1 MNNILFY
8 QDRPVFGLDVGFS
21 SVKLMQVKQRGSE
34 LEVSAYATIPF
45 DKSCIKDG
53 IIVKPEVLAQEIHAA
68 FPEKLVGKLDTRR
81 VVISIPAAHA
91 YIRRTALPDL
101 KAEDIGE
108 AVRLEA
114 EEYVPLLPEDTY
126 MDYSIVRGTK
136 QETITVS
143 APKVLVN
150 SYVVLAHLLGL
161 EPVAVESTIN
171 SSCRL
176 FAATDVN
183 KTPTVLIDL
192 GSQSSDITIFDGDVI
207 VTSTVPGGGDSFSDA
222 IAGALDIT
230 HKEAHLI
237 KTRYGLG
244 VSKKQ
249 QEITDALSPIIM
261 QIAKEVR
268 RMVRYYDERSGQDKH
283 LDQVITMGGGA
294 NMPGLAGYLTN
305 ILRLPVRIYDPWQN
319 VSQSQK
325 LPLPMNSEKSMYATA
340 FGMALVKPEEIFT
353 T

>member
-8 QDRPVFGLDVGFS
+8 QDRPVFGLDIGFS
-21 SVKLMQVKQRGSE
+21 SVKLMQVKQRGNE

-45 DKSCIKDG
+45 DSSCIKDG
-53 IIVKPEVLAQEIHAA
+53 IIVKPEALAQEIHSSFA
-68 FPEKLVGKLDTRR
+68 EKLVGKLDTRR
-81 VVISIPAAHA
+81 VVLSIPAAHA

-101 KAEDIGE
+101 RPDDIAE

-126 MDYSIVRGTK
+126 MDYSIARGTK

-150 SYVVLAHLLGL
+150 SYVALAHMLGL
-161 EPVAVESTIN
+161 EPVTVETTIN
-171 SSCRL
+171 SGCRL
-176 FAATDVN
+176 FGATDVN

-192 GSQSSDITIFDGDVI
+192 GSASSDITVFDGDII
-207 VTSTVPGGGDSFSDA
+207 VTSTVPGGGDSFSES
-222 IAGALDIT
+222 IAQALGIT

-249 QEITDALSPIIM
+249 REITDALTPIIM

-268 RMVRYYDERSGQDKH
+268 RVIRYYDERSGQDKH

-305 ILRLPVRIYDPWQN
+305 VLRLPVRIYDPWQN
-319 VSQSQK
+319 VSQDQK
-325 LPLPMNSEKSMYATA
+325 LPLPSDSEKSMYATA
-340 FGMALVKPEEIFT
+340 FGLALVKPEEIFVS
-353 T
+353 

>member
-21 SVKLMQVKQRGSE
+21 SVKLMQIRPRGDG

-45 DKSCIKDG
+45 DASCIKDG
-53 IIVKPEVLAQEIHAA
+53 IIVKPEVLAQEIHSA
-68 FPEKLVGKLDTRR
+68 FQEKLVGKLDTRR
-81 VVISIPAAHA
+81 VVLSIPAAHA

-126 MDYSIVRGTK
+126 MDYSIVHSAK

-150 SYVVLAHLLGL
+150 SYVTLAHMLGL
-161 EPVAVESTIN
+161 EPVAVETTIN
-171 SSCRL
+171 AGCRL

-192 GSQSSDITIFDGDVI
+192 GSQSSDITIFDEDII
-207 VTSTVPGGGDSFSDA
+207 VTSTVPGGGDSFSEA
-222 IAGALDIT
+222 IAAALDIT
-230 HKEAHLI
+230 HQEAHLI

-249 QEITDALSPIIM
+249 QEITNALTPIIM

-268 RMVRYYDERSGQDKH
+268 RVIRYYDERSGQDKH

-305 ILRLPVRIYDPWQN
+305 VLRLPVRIYDPWQN

-325 LPLPMNSEKSMYATA
+325 LPLPADSEKSMYATA